1 VLAARHKTRIKDLTR
16 QLLPCSPLTGELG
29 VADLAVLER
38 WADPRALLAAGPARL
53 TALIVK
59 ASHGKLGAERA
70 QQWRAAATAAVELYA
85 DHPAIAFT
93 DLAAEV
99 GTEVR
104 LLRATQAELAGHA
117 QERETAYR
125 YTDLGGLARSLPGVA
140 EVGGPVLVAGMGR
153 PGRFGSGAAFKSYT
167 GLAPRASETGNTDR
181 KGQPMSKAGSSLLRT
196 TLIRAADNA
205 RRQDPQLARIYYTQM
220 VERGAEH
227 LKAVCVVAGALAER
241 AWAVMN
247 RQMPYVI
254 CDIDGTPVT
263 PEQAKRIIARDF
275 TVPDEV
281 RRRRRSSKT
290 PGRKPAQQPTTSS
303 KGGRPLS
310 KPHTAA

>member
-1 VLAARHKTRIKDLTR
+1 MALSTALRIKDLTR

-59 ASHGKLGAERA
+59 ASHGRPGADRA
-70 QQWRAAATAAVELYA
+70 RQWRTAAAAAVELYA

-104 LLRATQAELAGHA
+104 LLRATQAELAAHA

-140 EVGGPVLVAGMGR
+140 DVGGPVLVAGMGR

-181 KGQPMSKAGSSLLRT
+181 KGQPMSKAGSCLLRT

-254 CDIDGTPVT
+254 CDVDGTPVT

-290 PGRKPAQQPTTSS
+290 PGRKPAPQPTSGS
-303 KGGRPLS
+303 GGRPLS